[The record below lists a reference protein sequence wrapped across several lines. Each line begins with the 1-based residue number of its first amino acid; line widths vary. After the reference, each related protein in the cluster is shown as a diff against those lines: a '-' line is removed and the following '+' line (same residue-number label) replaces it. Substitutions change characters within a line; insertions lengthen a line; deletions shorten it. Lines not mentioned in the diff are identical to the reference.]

1 MLRQL
6 YSLKAAFHTSVIS
19 ILLLGNTVVEA
30 STCEPSPPFELLNSK
45 EGDAVNRQSIQP
57 FLTDTHTPVLINF
70 WAIWC
75 APCRTELPLL
85 QQLSIDTGIS
95 VQLVNAGDDK
105 TKIEALLTEL
115 GVTKLSSQIADSN
128 VFSKFGFI
136 GLPASIVVTDEA
148 IYVGLG
154 KLKEEEKLTQWL
166 NCLQSE
172 QLAP

>member
-1 MLRQL
+1 M
-6 YSLKAAFHTSVIS
+6 V
-19 ILLLGNTVVEA
+19 
-30 STCEPSPPFELLNSK
+30 
-45 EGDAVNRQSIQP
+45 
-57 FLTDTHTPVLINF
+57 
-70 WAIWC
+70 C
-75 APCRTELPLL
+75 ARTELPLL